1 MKLLNFT
8 IIKLTICLILGII
21 IGYLTNIPLSITILS
36 TALLLLVL
44 LVFYLISRKQ
54 FIKSIWFGITAFLV
68 MISAGFLT
76 TSFHNQENFSNHYTR
91 VISTEIDSL
100 KTIKFRIREVL
111 KPGNYYDKYVIDLLE
126 IDDENTSGKTLLN
139 IQKDTLQTPLKVDN
153 VYVSRTDFKD
163 LIHPLNPHQFDYKTY
178 LKKKYIYHQLFI
190 TNESLFAIESKTKT
204 LFGIADNIRQHINKK
219 LKPYHFKPDELAII
233 NALLLGQRQDIS
245 EDVYTSYTN
254 AGAIHILAVSGLHVG
269 IILLILSFIF
279 KPLERFKHGKLIKT
293 ILLVSLLWSFALIA
307 GLSASV
313 TRAVTMFS
321 IVAIALNLKRPT
333 NIYNTLSISM
343 FVILLFK
350 PLFIF
355 DVGFQ
360 LSYLAVFA
368 IVAIDPFLFNL
379 WKPKNKIVEFYWHTF
394 TITISAQFGIIP
406 VSLYYFHQ
414 FPGLFFIS
422 NLIIIPFLGVIL
434 GLGIIIILL
443 AVLNILPQFGAD
455 IYGSII
461 GLMNNFVGWVSKQE
475 AFLLKDISFSLLYV
489 MLSYILI
496 VTFIRLLFKR
506 NYSNLKLFLIAILVV
521 QGAFI
526 YNEFSKP
533 SNEFIVFHKSRYSV
547 LGHTINNTI
556 VVANDF
562 DSIVKSKNKII
573 KDYVVGNHIKTL
585 EETSISP
592 IYQLKNKHLL
602 VIDSLGIYN
611 IKSLKP
617 DFVLLRQSP
626 KINLNR
632 LIDSLKPKQ
641 IIADGSNYKS
651 YIARWEQICKKR
663 KIPFH
668 QTSKK
673 GAFIIDLVV
682 SD

>member
-8 IIKLTICLILGII
+8 IIKLTICLTLGII
-21 IGYLTNIPLSITILS
+21 IGYLTSIPLSVTIFS
-36 TALLLLVL
+36 TALLLLIL
-44 LVFYLISRKQ
+44 LISYLIARKQ
-54 FIKSIWFGITAFLV
+54 FIKSIWFGILSFIV
-68 MISAGFLT
+68 MISVGVLV
-76 TSFHNQENFSNHYTR
+76 TSFHNQQNFSNHYTQI
-91 VISTEIDSL
+91 ISTESDSL

-111 KPGNYYDKYVIDLLE
+111 KPGNYYDKYVIDLLKVS
-126 IDDENTSGKTLLN
+126 DKNTSGKTLLN
-139 IQKDTLQTPLKVDN
+139 IQKDTLQIPLKVDN
-153 VYVSRTDFKD
+153 VYVSRTDFKN
-163 LIHPLNPHQFDYKTY
+163 LTQPLNPNQFDYKNY
-178 LKKKYIYHQLFI
+178 LIKKYIFHQLFI
-190 TNESLFAIESKTKT
+190 TNESLLAVESKTIT

-245 EDVYTSYTN
+245 EEVYTSYTN

-293 ILLVSLLWSFALIA
+293 ILLVSILWSFALIA

-333 NIYNTLSISM
+333 NIYNTLAISM

-368 IVAIDPFLFNL
+368 IVVIDPLLYNL
-379 WKPKNKIVEFYWHTF
+379 WKPKSWIIDKFWHTF

-422 NLIIIPFLGVIL
+422 NLIIIPFLGIIL
-434 GLGIIIILL
+434 GLGIIVILL
-443 AVLNILPQFGAD
+443 AVLNILPQFGAF
-455 IYGSII
+455 IYGYII
-461 GLMNNFVGWVSKQE
+461 SLMNSFVAWVSKQE

-489 MLSYILI
+489 IVSYVLI
-496 VTFIRLLFKR
+496 ITFVRLLFKR
-506 NYSNLKLFLIAILVV
+506 NYSNLKLFLIAILIV

-533 SNEFIVFHKSRYSV
+533 SNEFIVFHKSRYS
-547 LGHTINNTI
+547 LLANSINNKI

-573 KDYVVGNHIKTL
+573 KDYVVGNDINNV
-585 EETSISP
+585 EEQTISP
-592 IYQLKNKHLL
+592 IYLLNKKHLL

-617 DFVLLRQSP
+617 DLVLLRQSP

-651 YIARWEQICKKR
+651 YIARWEHICKKR

-668 QTSKK
+668 QTSEK
-673 GAFIIDLVV
+673 GAFIIDY
-682 SD
+682 